1 MRDCPRK
8 SKYTRPCTAGVRRI
22 RASTASRRPRRHGA
36 VCWYCT
42 ARLSCNLFL
51 IVGCGPTEFAQRG
64 PGHRTQLPKSFL
76 NGISGKWLGGRT
88 TVLIVRT
95 ERFGT
100 RYFLQRVT
108 ATDRLERTAHHPRCR
123 WFSDRGLAPR
133 QTRALPSADRAA
145 APASRSFLRC
155 SAARNKFCSPRRSAW

>member
-1 MRDCPRK
+1 MVP
-8 SKYTRPCTAGVRRI
+8 TNTRI
-22 RASTASRRPRRHGA
+22 RRMATD
-36 VCWYCT
+36 
-42 ARLSCNLFL
+42 LSCSVLVSTFS
-51 IVGCGPTEFAQRG
+51 
-64 PGHRTQLPKSFL
+64 TQLITPEKSSLHFSDDTHQPGDVPQRVL
-76 NGISGKWLGGRT
+76 LALTKRETLENWRLVPRNGISGKWLGGKT

-100 RYFLQRVT
+100 RYFLQSVT

-133 QTRALPSADRAA
+133 RTRALPSADRAA